1 MVTDKQVRRL
11 FLEMNKQQSKSL
23 AAAKSGMD
31 EKTARKYVREG
42 KLPSQLKKPRTY
54 RTRKDPFDWVSEECQ
69 PLLEQNPGL
78 EAKQLF
84 QHLQR
89 KYPGR
94 FSDGQLR
101 SFQRK
106 KMGSGKYLVNIY
118 PDHVTGYLHDQRRE
132 IKHLTPS
139 FYTLTRDY
147 S

>member
-11 FLEMNKQQSKSL
+11 FLEMNKQKSKSL

-31 EKTARKYVREG
+31 EKTARKYLKEG
-42 KLPSQLKKPRTY
+42 KLPSQLKRPRNY
-54 RTRKDPFDWVSEECQ
+54 RTRKDPFDEVWEECQ

-94 FSDGQLR
+94 FSDEEFIEKLFSQLNAGR
-101 SFQRK
+101 HERFLEEC
-106 KMGSGKYLVNIY
+106 KYLRK
-118 PDHVTGYLHDQRRE
+118 PCQ
-132 IKHLTPS
+132 P
-139 FYTLTRDY
+139 
-147 S
+147 